1 MLWPNVRNHHY
12 WAVMVSLRGVERF
25 PPLWRERS
33 RVPPPA
39 AMSSGA
45 TASGEPLPQPLSED
59 EKAKLQAEG
68 IWPDDLVE
76 AMDRE
81 PEILAEYRAASPEEA
96 VELLR
101 AHVMRLVYVGGD
113 DADDDD
119 NDAANESERVG

>member
-1 MLWPNVRNHHY
+1 MGSDGFVKGCRE
-12 WAVMVSLRGVERF
+12 VSSPVEGA
-25 PPLWRERS
+25 LS
-33 RVPPPA
+33 GAPPA

-119 NDAANESERVG
+119 NDAADESERVG